1 VALILCGG
9 AVPRAQETD
18 GVRLLLLR
26 VERIVQ
32 EGDTA
37 AYFASLS
44 GTADRN
50 RARDFASFE
59 LQPGATRAVVRE
71 RDRESLSGT
80 LPGNGYRLM
89 VDVLAEFGS
98 RARIATWRLD
108 VRRTGQAGTDGEWT
122 IQDEEKLSSVD
133 NIYRIGLNTTK
144 AYAARNLQITTEDLE
159 LALPEGSLFVA
170 DIDVGVTA
178 VVLLGKGAMHFHP
191 APATERG
198 QVKIFCGSETLD
210 TTFDATFIRVNPSDF
225 NDLFSAAALQ
235 PKALDAREVRRAQ
248 EIFRDESQKSF
259 VIDLGDL
266 SRDAWSL
273 LPSSGD
279 FVAEVRTRKY
289 DTLTYARS
297 SNEAEDI
304 TLFDRKR
311 HHNIALYPSKEK
323 QARRGRFYNED
334 DLTDYDILH
343 YDVEVA
349 AYPDRQW
356 IDGKTTLRL
365 KVRAYAL
372 GTLTLRLADPLTVQS
387 IVSYEYGRLF
397 GIRVKNQNTLVVN
410 LPTTVPRNNEITLTI
425 TYAGRLEPQT
435 PDRETVF
442 IEQGR
447 AADDSSLLI
456 QPEASYL
463 YSSRSYWYPRRPSA
477 TTARRAFA

>member
-1 VALILCGG
+1 MKLRAAVAVMALILCGG

-122 IQDEEKLSSVD
+122 ILDEEKLSSVD

-198 QVKIFCGSETLD
+198 QVKMSCGSETLD
-210 TTFDATFIRVNPSDF
+210 TAFDAAFIRINPSDF
-225 NDLFSAAALQ
+225 TDLFPAAALQ

-248 EIFRDESQKSF
+248 ELFRDESQKSF
-259 VIDLGDL
+259 GIDLGDL

-273 LPSSGD
+273 LPS
-279 FVAEVRTRKY
+279 AC
-289 DTLTYARS
+289 
-297 SNEAEDI
+297 
-304 TLFDRKR
+304 
-311 HHNIALYPSKEK
+311 
-323 QARRGRFYNED
+323 
-334 DLTDYDILH
+334 
-343 YDVEVA
+343 
-349 AYPDRQW
+349 
-356 IDGKTTLRL
+356 
-365 KVRAYAL
+365 
-372 GTLTLRLADPLTVQS
+372 
-387 IVSYEYGRLF
+387 
-397 GIRVKNQNTLVVN
+397 
-410 LPTTVPRNNEITLTI
+410 
-425 TYAGRLEPQT
+425 
-435 PDRETVF
+435 
-442 IEQGR
+442 
-447 AADDSSLLI
+447 
-456 QPEASYL
+456 
-463 YSSRSYWYPRRPSA
+463 
-477 TTARRAFA
+477 